1 MSPANVCGYLGLES
15 LLENKYIDVAENG
28 KEEKKKKLILLD
40 GRGYSHKIINRCL
53 TSLQLPSNPSKS

>member
-28 KEEKKKKLILLD
+28 KEEKKKA
-40 GRGYSHKIINRCL
+40 
-53 TSLQLPSNPSKS
+53 NPVGWKRLFT